1 MDDPGRKVKSTSRSA
16 RKLCQTKCRNDP
28 THICSRDH
36 VRVPGH
42 CRLKRNKKKKA
53 CKTKSAL
60 KVTEHVQEYPDT
72 SLLLLPAQ
80 FDGSNV
86 RERPAL

>member
-1 MDDPGRKVKSTSRSA
+1 MDDPGIKVKSTSRRL
-16 RKLCQTKCRNDP
+16 RKLCQTKCKNDP

-53 CKTKSAL
+53 AKSKSAL
-60 KVTEHVQEYPDT
+60 KVTTDVQEYPDT
-72 SLLLLPAQ
+72 SLFLLPAQ
-80 FDGSNV
+80 FDSSAVWKG
-86 RERPAL
+86 PTL